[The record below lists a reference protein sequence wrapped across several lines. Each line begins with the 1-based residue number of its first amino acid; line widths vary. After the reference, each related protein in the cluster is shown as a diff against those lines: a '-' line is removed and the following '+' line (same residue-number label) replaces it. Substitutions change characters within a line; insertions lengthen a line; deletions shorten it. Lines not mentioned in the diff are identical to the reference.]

1 MSDRQQFL
9 VRFWG
14 VRGSYPTPGPHTL
27 RHGGNTACVEVQ
39 VGGQRLIFDAGSG
52 IIGLGNTLVLHESD
66 QESDKEQLD
75 VTLFITHGHGDHLL
89 GFPFFAPLFDTRTHI
104 HLFGPDLAG
113 HGIEKLVTS
122 LMSPPYFPV
131 DLRKL
136 PSHRTFHTVTG
147 EEDIIWHKG
156 SREPHMNGHRRDYR
170 KRAKDE
176 VKVRTQFTTSHP
188 LNGAVLY
195 RIEYAGHSAVY
206 ATDVEWRAGID
217 PDFLRFVEGADLL
230 IHDAQYTTHD
240 YEHSKQGFGHST
252 VEMAIEAAQAA
263 HVQQLILFH
272 HEPTYDDNQLDAM
285 EAEAQSQFPRARS
298 AREGMEIDLLEGQN
312 EV

>member
-14 VRGSYPTPGPHTL
+14 VRGSYPTPGPQTL
-27 RHGGNTACVEVQ
+27 RHGGNTACVEMQ

-52 IIGLGNTLVLHESD
+52 IIRLGNELLLHEI
-66 QESDKEQLD
+66 DKEQLD
-75 VTLFITHGHGDHLL
+75 VTLFITHGHGDHLI

-104 HLFGPDLAG
+104 HLFGPQLAG
-113 HGIEKLVTS
+113 HGVEQLVTS

-147 EEDIIWHKG
+147 EEDIVWRRG
-156 SREPHMNGHRRDYR
+156 SSEPHVNGHQRERR
-170 KRAKDE
+170 RAKDE
-176 VKVRTQFTTSHP
+176 VKVRTKFTTSHP
-188 LNGAVLY
+188 LNGAVIY

-206 ATDVEWRAGID
+206 ATDVEWKKGAD
-217 PDFLRFVEGADLL
+217 PEFLRFVDGADLL

-240 YEHSKQGFGHST
+240 YEQAKHGFGHST
-252 VEMAIEAAQAA
+252 VEMAIEAARAA
-263 HVQQLILFH
+263 HVRQLILFH

-285 EAEAQSQFPRARS
+285 EAEAQSRFPRARS
-298 AREGMEIDLLEGQN
+298 ACEGMEIDLLEGQN